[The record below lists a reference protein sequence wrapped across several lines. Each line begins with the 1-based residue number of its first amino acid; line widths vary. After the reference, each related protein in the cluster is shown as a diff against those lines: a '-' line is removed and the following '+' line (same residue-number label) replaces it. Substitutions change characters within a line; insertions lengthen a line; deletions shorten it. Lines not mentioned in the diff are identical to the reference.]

1 MTSEKFFQTVFQFQL
16 SKPYTFS
23 TLGSLGLTFP
33 VVNPNSVTML
43 SQNSSFD
50 PVTLRPKS
58 SQMSCTSSLK
68 RARVMSS
75 SSGEKELTGIV
86 TVADLNNRP
95 LRILF
100 YVLMSELESLLLEKI
115 RKEFEDYKFLNCLSE
130 ERQKKVKCL
139 YEESRKEKI
148 DISVEQYLLTS
159 YILTI
164 ICKTKN
170 HRNQLGCSSK
180 KQAEKQLGSLVDL
193 RNDVMHPHR
202 PLIND
207 KSEVEKLKEKYD
219 TILNHIQRLTQLLY

>member
-1 MTSEKFFQTVFQFQL
+1 
-16 SKPYTFS
+16 
-23 TLGSLGLTFP
+23 
-33 VVNPNSVTML
+33 
-43 SQNSSFD
+43 
-50 PVTLRPKS
+50 
-58 SQMSCTSSLK
+58 
-68 RARVMSS
+68 MSS

-86 TVADLNNRP
+86 TVADLNKRP

-100 YVLMSELESLLLEKI
+100 YVLISELESLLLEKI

-148 DISVEQYLLTS
+148 DISLEQYLLTS
-159 YILTI
+159 DILTI

-193 RNDVMHPHR
+193 RNDVMHPCR